1 LILRKIRKFDANRCQ
16 ILRQKSTKFDLHW
29 GSAPDP
35 ANSAPPALPAVFKGP
50 TSEEKE
56 GEEKGGREQGD
67 GKREE
72 KKGRGKD
79 RERGKGEKG
88 RGQAPK
94 YFGLERSLSR
104 RNRCRGI
111 RVTRDLLDNNA
122 TMYSL
127 SRCR

>member
-35 ANSAPPALPAVFKGP
+35 VGGAYSAPPALPAVFKGP

-79 RERGKGEKG
+79 REREKGEG
-88 RGQAPK
+88 REGEEPGPQIFWP
-94 YFGLERSLSR
+94 RT
-104 RNRCRGI
+104 
-111 RVTRDLLDNNA
+111 VPV
-122 TMYSL
+122 
-127 SRCR
+127 